1 MKKVLIIGKTLELG
15 RTEEVYG
22 RGFSSLGCEVKHFT
36 WKEAEPSLFSRS
48 LLHRVSW
55 RLAWQLL
62 ARSANQKLVEVAKQF
77 QPDLTFV
84 VSSDLVQPTTI
95 QALQQQGLV
104 FVFFT
109 DNPLDKHHTH
119 SNPWV
124 RQGLPLWDSVFIW
137 SQGLARELIKKGVKN
152 VVYHPFCSDIEYH
165 VPKRKTN
172 PNYDVAFIGN
182 WDDSR
187 KREQY
192 LKAISHSR
200 LGIWG
205 SDYWI
210 THCRETSVK
219 SFFQGM
225 CTYTEIPDVLG
236 AAQIGLNILRP
247 QNELGHNIRTFEI
260 PATGTL
266 MLSERSQELLTLF
279 EEDREA
285 VYFSSPDE
293 LREKVE
299 YLLQNYSLIQS
310 IADAGYQKA
319 INHTSNSRVLEIKN
333 HFVMLKK

>member
-1 MKKVLIIGKTLELG
+1 MKKVLIVGKTLELG

-22 RGFSSLGCEVKHFT
+22 RGFSSLGCEIKHFT
-36 WKEAEPSLFSRS
+36 WKDAAPSLFSRS
-48 LLHRVSW
+48 LLQRAAW
-55 RLAWQLL
+55 RLGWQWL
-62 ARSANQKLVEVAKQF
+62 AMSANQKLIEMANQF

-84 VSSDLVQPTTI
+84 VSPDLVQPTTI

-124 RQGLPLWDSVFIW
+124 HQGLPLWNSVFIW
-137 SQGLARELIKKGVKN
+137 SQELAHELIKKGVKN
-152 VVYHPFCSDIEYH
+152 VVYHPFCSDVQYH
-165 VPKRKTN
+165 A
-172 PNYDVAFIGN
+172 PNKKADPIYDVAFVGN

-187 KREQY
+187 KRDQY
-192 LKAISHSR
+192 LKAISHYR

-210 THCRETSVK
+210 THCRETSLIN
-219 SFFQGM
+219 SFKGM
-225 CTYTEIPDVLG
+225 CTYAEIPEVLG
-236 AAQIGLNILRP
+236 SAQIGLNIFRP

-266 MLSERSQELLTLF
+266 MLSERSQELLNLF

-293 LREKVE
+293 LSRKVE
-299 YLLQNYSLIQS
+299 YLLQNPSLIQS

-319 INHTSNSRVLEIKN
+319 IKHTLNSRIVEIKN
-333 HFVMLKK
+333 HFSA